1 LKYLQKLF
9 RRVLNYLG
17 FVMFKDLKI
26 STGIN
31 ILFGL
36 LIACVVM
43 VSTYA
48 LISSRS
54 TADNFDDAV
63 MTNNNID
70 MLNSA
75 IVGMTG
81 GIAQINGAMLAT
93 MINQP
98 PEQADIDKA
107 KKMLTAA
114 EAQMDKFMSTPFQTE
129 EEQAIAANIKKR
141 FDAVLAGA
149 MRKAT
154 FIKNPTT
161 YDRDVVDEA
170 KNRIAAQEAA
180 EEYLAYA
187 AKLVNTY
194 SDVSHDDTQ
203 RMSFFAFFA
212 LALAVISAV
221 VSRVWLKRT
230 IFSRLEQAIV
240 SFQAI
245 AEGNLSSK
253 IDAGAQNEIGKMLQ
267 EVEHMRQSLTDT
279 VYGIRRGV
287 KQIYS
292 NAQEIA
298 TSNNDLSSRTEQ
310 QASALQETAA
320 SMEELKITVRQN
332 ADNAHS
338 AQQLAESASVSAQK
352 GGEVMTNLDKI
363 MTEITVNSRQIADIN
378 SVIDS
383 IANQTN
389 ILALNAAVEA
399 ARAGEQGR
407 GFAVVAGEV
416 RNLAKRSADAAKEI
430 RQLINTCV
438 ANMNIGSQEVEL
450 AGSSMQEIVKSV
462 IQVTDIMAEITSA
475 SDEQSTGIN
484 QIAQAVNEMDLVTQ
498 QNASMVE
505 NAARTATS
513 VEEHAS
519 DLEQIV
525 AQFTVNESHVSA
537 VTRER
542 NNSEKLRPVI
552 TAAKRDYVPAKKTE
566 GDWETF

>member
-1 LKYLQKLF
+1 
-9 RRVLNYLG
+9 
-17 FVMFKDLKI
+17 MFKDLKI

-36 LIACVVM
+36 LIACIVVI
-43 VSTYA
+43 SAYA
-48 LISSRS
+48 LTSSQS
-54 TADNFDDAV
+54 TAENFDDAV
-63 MTNNNID
+63 MTNTNID

-75 IVGMTG
+75 IVGVSG
-81 GIAQINGAMLAT
+81 GMAHINAGMLAT
-93 MINQP
+93 MLNEP
-98 PEQADIDKA
+98 LEQSGIDRA
-107 KKMLTAA
+107 VSMLNNA
-114 EAQMDKFMSTPFQTE
+114 EKQMDKFMSTPFQTE
-129 EEQAIAANIKKR
+129 DERTIAANIQKH
-141 FDAVLAGA
+141 FETVLAA
-149 MRKAT
+149 ARKKVE
-154 FIKNPTT
+154 FIRNPTG
-161 YDRDVVDEA
+161 YSGNIISEA
-170 KNRIAAQEAA
+170 RMRVALQDAS

-187 AKLVNTY
+187 EQLIGGFSET
-194 SDVSHDDTQ
+194 SHNDTQ
-203 RMSFFAFFA
+203 RMTFVSFLA
-212 LALAVISAV
+212 LALAIIIAV
-221 VSRVWLKRT
+221 GSRIWLKRT
-230 IFSRLEQAIV
+230 IFNRLEQAIT
-240 SFQAI
+240 SFQSI

-253 IDAGAQNEIGKMLQ
+253 IEAGALNEIGQMLL

-363 MTEITVNSRQIADIN
+363 MTEITANSRQIADIN

-519 DLEQIV
+519 ELEQIV
-525 AQFTVNESHVSA
+525 AQFTVNENHVSA
-537 VTRER
+537 VARER
-542 NNSEKLRPVI
+542 NNSETLRPVI
-552 TAAKRDYVPAKKTE
+552 TTAKRDYVPAKKME

>member
-1 LKYLQKLF
+1 
-9 RRVLNYLG
+9 
-17 FVMFKDLKI
+17 MFKDLKI

-36 LIACVVM
+36 LIACIVV

-48 LISSRS
+48 LVSSRA

-70 MLNSA
+70 ALNGA

-98 PEQADIDKA
+98 PGQDDIDRA
-107 KKMLTAA
+107 KKMLVNA
-114 EAQMDKFMSTPFQTE
+114 EKQMDQFMSTPFQTE
-129 EEQAIAANIKKR
+129 EEQTIANNIKKR
-141 FDAVLAGA
+141 FDTVLAGA
-149 MRKAT
+149 QRKAT

-161 YDRDVVDEA
+161 YDRDVIEEA
-170 KNRIAAQEAA
+170 KLRVGLQDAS

-187 AKLVNTY
+187 EQMVTGF
-194 SDVSHDDTQ
+194 SDVSHRDTQ

-221 VSRVWLKRT
+221 VSRLWLKRT

-240 SFQAI
+240 SFKAI
-245 AEGNLSSK
+245 AEGNLSRK
-253 IDAGAQNEIGKMLQ
+253 IDAGAQNEIGKMLL

-279 VYGIRRGV
+279 VYGIRTGV

-537 VTRER
+537 VTRSR
-542 NNSEKLRPVI
+542 NNGEKLRPVI

>member
-1 LKYLQKLF
+1 
-9 RRVLNYLG
+9 
-17 FVMFKDLKI
+17 MFKDLKI

-253 IDAGAQNEIGKMLQ
+253 IDAGAQNEIGKMLM

-552 TAAKRDYVPAKKTE
+552 TTAKRDYVPAKKTE

>member
-1 LKYLQKLF
+1 
-9 RRVLNYLG
+9 
-17 FVMFKDLKI
+17 MFKDLKI

-36 LIACVVM
+36 LIACIVVI
-43 VSTYA
+43 SAYA
-48 LISSRS
+48 LTSSQS
-54 TADNFDDAV
+54 TAENFDDAV
-63 MTNNNID
+63 MTNTNID

-75 IVGMTG
+75 IVGVSG
-81 GIAQINGAMLAT
+81 GMAHINAGMLAT
-93 MINQP
+93 MLNEP
-98 PEQADIDKA
+98 LEQSGIDRA
-107 KKMLTAA
+107 VSMLNNA
-114 EAQMDKFMSTPFQTE
+114 EKQMDKFMSTPFQTE
-129 EEQAIAANIKKR
+129 EERTIAANIQKH
-141 FDAVLAGA
+141 FETVLAA
-149 MRKAT
+149 ARKKVE
-154 FIKNPTT
+154 FIRNPTG
-161 YDRDVVDEA
+161 YSGNIISEA
-170 KNRIAAQEAA
+170 RMRVALQDAS

-187 AKLVNTY
+187 EQLISGFSET
-194 SDVSHDDTQ
+194 SHNDTQ
-203 RMSFFAFFA
+203 RMTFVSF
-212 LALAVISAV
+212 LALVLAIIIAVG
-221 VSRVWLKRT
+221 SRIWLKRT
-230 IFSRLEQAIV
+230 IFNRLEQAIT
-240 SFQAI
+240 SFQSI

-253 IDAGAQNEIGKMLQ
+253 IEAGALNEIGKMLL

-363 MTEITVNSRQIADIN
+363 MTEITANSRQIADIN

-519 DLEQIV
+519 ELEQIV
-525 AQFTVNESHVSA
+525 AQFTVNENHVSA
-537 VTRER
+537 VARER
-542 NNSEKLRPVI
+542 NNSETLRPVI
-552 TAAKRDYVPAKKTE
+552 TTAKRDYVPAKKME

>member
-1 LKYLQKLF
+1 
-9 RRVLNYLG
+9 
-17 FVMFKDLKI
+17 MFKDLKI

-36 LIACVVM
+36 LIACIIL
-43 VSTYA
+43 VSAYSLTSA
-48 LISSRS
+48 RSS
-54 TADNFDDAV
+54 ADNFDDAV
-63 MTNNNID
+63 MTNENID
-70 MLNSA
+70 MLNSS
-75 IVGMTG
+75 IVGITG
-81 GIAQINGAMLAT
+81 AVAQINAGMLAT

-98 PEQADIDKA
+98 IEQSDIDRA
-107 KKMLTAA
+107 KTMLSNA
-114 EAQMDKFMSTPFQTE
+114 EKQMDKFISTPFQTDE
-129 EEQAIAANIKKR
+129 ETTIAADIKKR
-141 FDAVLAGA
+141 FDIVMASAQ
-149 MRKAT
+149 RKIT
-154 FIKNPTT
+154 FIKNPTA

-170 KNRIAAQEAA
+170 KQRVALQEASEQYLVFA
-180 EEYLAYA
+180 EHLITNFSE
-187 AKLVNTY
+187 T
-194 SDVSHDDTQ
+194 SHNDTQ
-203 RMSFFAFFA
+203 RMTFFAFFA
-212 LALAVISAV
+212 LALAIISAV
-221 VSRVWLKRT
+221 GSRIWLKRT
-230 IFSRLEQAIV
+230 IFNRLQQAVV

-245 AEGNLSSK
+245 AGGNLSNK
-253 IDAGAQNEIGKMLQ
+253 IDIGAQNEIGQMLQ

-279 VYGIRRGV
+279 VYGIRNGV

-338 AQQLAESASVSAQK
+338 AQQLAESASASAQK
-352 GGEVMTNLDKI
+352 GGEVMINLDKI
-363 MTEITVNSRQIADIN
+363 MTEITANSRQIADIN

-525 AQFTVNESHVSA
+525 AQFVVNESHVSV

-552 TAAKRDYVPAKKTE
+552 TTAKRDYVPAKKSE

>member
-1 LKYLQKLF
+1 
-9 RRVLNYLG
+9 
-17 FVMFKDLKI
+17 MFKDLKI

>member
-1 LKYLQKLF
+1 
-9 RRVLNYLG
+9 
-17 FVMFKDLKI
+17 MFKDLKI

-36 LIACVVM
+36 LIACIVV

-48 LISSRS
+48 LVSSRA

-70 MLNSA
+70 ALNGA

-98 PEQADIDKA
+98 PGQDDIDRA
-107 KKMLTAA
+107 KKMLANA
-114 EAQMDKFMSTPFQTE
+114 EKQMDQFMSTPFQTE
-129 EEQAIAANIKKR
+129 EEQTIANNIKKR
-141 FDAVLAGA
+141 FDTVLAGA
-149 MRKAT
+149 QRKAT

-161 YDRDVVDEA
+161 YDRDVIEEA
-170 KNRIAAQEAA
+170 KLRVGLQDAS

-187 AKLVNTY
+187 EQMVTGF
-194 SDVSHDDTQ
+194 SDVSHRDTQ

-221 VSRVWLKRT
+221 VSRLWLKRT

-240 SFQAI
+240 SFKAI

-253 IDAGAQNEIGKMLQ
+253 IDAGAQNEIGKMLL

-279 VYGIRRGV
+279 VYGIRTGV

-537 VTRER
+537 VTRSR
-542 NNSEKLRPVI
+542 NNGEKLRPVI

>member
-1 LKYLQKLF
+1 
-9 RRVLNYLG
+9 
-17 FVMFKDLKI
+17 MFKDLKI

-36 LIACVVM
+36 LIACIVVI
-43 VSTYA
+43 SAYA
-48 LISSRS
+48 LTSSQS
-54 TADNFDDAV
+54 TAENFDDAV
-63 MTNNNID
+63 MTNTNID

-75 IVGMTG
+75 IVGVSG
-81 GIAQINGAMLAT
+81 GMAHINAGMLAT
-93 MINQP
+93 MLNEP
-98 PEQADIDKA
+98 LEQSGIDRA
-107 KKMLTAA
+107 VSMLNNA
-114 EAQMDKFMSTPFQTE
+114 EKQMDKFMSTPFQTE
-129 EEQAIAANIKKR
+129 EERTIAANIQKH
-141 FDAVLAGA
+141 FETVLAA
-149 MRKAT
+149 ARKKVE
-154 FIKNPTT
+154 FIRNPTG
-161 YDRDVVDEA
+161 YSGNIISEA
-170 KNRIAAQEAA
+170 RMRVALQDAS

-187 AKLVNTY
+187 EQLVGGFSET
-194 SDVSHDDTQ
+194 SHNDTQ
-203 RMSFFAFFA
+203 RMTFVSFLA
-212 LALAVISAV
+212 LALAIIIAV
-221 VSRVWLKRT
+221 GSRIWLKRT
-230 IFSRLEQAIV
+230 IFNRLEQAIT
-240 SFQAI
+240 SFQSI

-253 IDAGAQNEIGKMLQ
+253 IEAGALNEIGKMLL

-363 MTEITVNSRQIADIN
+363 MTEITANSRQIADIN

-519 DLEQIV
+519 ELEQIV
-525 AQFTVNESHVSA
+525 AQFTVNENHVSA
-537 VTRER
+537 VARER
-542 NNSEKLRPVI
+542 NNSETLRPVI
-552 TAAKRDYVPAKKTE
+552 TTAKRDYVPAKKME

>member
-1 LKYLQKLF
+1 
-9 RRVLNYLG
+9 
-17 FVMFKDLKI
+17 MFKDLKI

-36 LIACVVM
+36 LIACIVVI
-43 VSTYA
+43 SAYA
-48 LISSRS
+48 LTSSQS
-54 TADNFDDAV
+54 TAENFDDAV
-63 MTNNNID
+63 MTNTNID

-75 IVGMTG
+75 IVGVSG
-81 GIAQINGAMLAT
+81 GMAHINAGMLAT
-93 MINQP
+93 MLNEP
-98 PEQADIDKA
+98 LEQSGIDRA
-107 KKMLTAA
+107 VSMLNNA
-114 EAQMDKFMSTPFQTE
+114 EKQMDKFMSTPFQTE
-129 EEQAIAANIKKR
+129 EERTIAANIQKH
-141 FDAVLAGA
+141 FETVLAA
-149 MRKAT
+149 ARKKVE
-154 FIKNPTT
+154 FIRNPTG
-161 YDRDVVDEA
+161 YSGNIISEA
-170 KNRIAAQEAA
+170 RMRVALQDAS

-187 AKLVNTY
+187 EQLIGGFSET
-194 SDVSHDDTQ
+194 SHNDTQ
-203 RMSFFAFFA
+203 RMTFVSFLA
-212 LALAVISAV
+212 LALAIIIAV
-221 VSRVWLKRT
+221 GSRIWLKRT
-230 IFSRLEQAIV
+230 IFNRLEQAIT
-240 SFQAI
+240 SFQSI

-253 IDAGAQNEIGKMLQ
+253 IEAGALNEIGKMLL

-363 MTEITVNSRQIADIN
+363 MTEITANSRQIADIN

-519 DLEQIV
+519 ELEQIV
-525 AQFTVNESHVSA
+525 AQFTVNENHVSA
-537 VTRER
+537 VARER
-542 NNSEKLRPVI
+542 NNSETLRPVI
-552 TAAKRDYVPAKKTE
+552 TTAKRDYVPAKKME

>member
-1 LKYLQKLF
+1 
-9 RRVLNYLG
+9 
-17 FVMFKDLKI
+17 MFKDLKI

-36 LIACVVM
+36 LIACIVM

-48 LISSRS
+48 LVSSRA

-75 IVGMTG
+75 IVGLTG
-81 GIAQINGAMLAT
+81 GIAQINGAMVAT

-98 PEQADIDKA
+98 VEQADIDKA
-107 KKMLTAA
+107 KKMLANA
-114 EAQMDKFMSTPFQTE
+114 EKQMDKFMSTPFQTE
-129 EEQAIAANIKKR
+129 EERTIAANIKKR
-141 FDAVLAGA
+141 FDTVLASGQ
-149 MRKAT
+149 RKAT

-161 YDRDVVDEA
+161 YDRDVIDEA
-170 KNRIAAQEAA
+170 KNRVAVQEAA
-180 EEYLAYA
+180 EEYLTHAEQ
-187 AKLVNTY
+187 LITGF
-194 SDVSHDDTQ
+194 SDTSHRDTQ

-221 VSRVWLKRT
+221 ASRVWLKRT

-253 IDAGAQNEIGKMLQ
+253 IEAGAQNEIGKMLQ

>member
-1 LKYLQKLF
+1 
-9 RRVLNYLG
+9 
-17 FVMFKDLKI
+17 MFKDLKI

-36 LIACVVM
+36 LIACIVM

-48 LISSRS
+48 LVSSRA

-75 IVGMTG
+75 IVGLTG
-81 GIAQINGAMLAT
+81 GIAQVNGAMVAT

-98 PEQADIDKA
+98 VEQADIDKA
-107 KKMLTAA
+107 KKMLANA
-114 EAQMDKFMSTPFQTE
+114 EKQMDKFMSTPFQTE
-129 EEQAIAANIKKR
+129 EERTIAANIKKR
-141 FDAVLAGA
+141 FDTVLASGQ
-149 MRKAT
+149 RKAT

-161 YDRDVVDEA
+161 YDRDVIDEA
-170 KNRIAAQEAA
+170 KNRVAVQEAA
-180 EEYLAYA
+180 EEYLTHAEQ
-187 AKLVNTY
+187 LITGF
-194 SDVSHDDTQ
+194 SDTSHRDTQ

-221 VSRVWLKRT
+221 ASRVWLKRT

-253 IDAGAQNEIGKMLQ
+253 IEAGAQNEIGKMLQ

>member
-1 LKYLQKLF
+1 
-9 RRVLNYLG
+9 
-17 FVMFKDLKI
+17 MFKDLKI

-36 LIACVVM
+36 LIACIVM

-48 LISSRS
+48 LVSSRA

-70 MLNSA
+70 MLNGA
-75 IVGMTG
+75 IVGLTG

-98 PEQADIDKA
+98 PGQDDIDRA
-107 KKMLTAA
+107 KKMLANA
-114 EAQMDKFMSTPFQTE
+114 EKQMDKFMSTPFQTE
-129 EEQAIAANIKKR
+129 EEQTIANNIKKR
-141 FDAVLAGA
+141 FDTVLAGA
-149 MRKAT
+149 QRKAT

-161 YDRDVVDEA
+161 YDRDVIEEA
-170 KNRIAAQEAA
+170 KLRVAVQDAS

-187 AKLVNTY
+187 EKLVTGF
-194 SDVSHDDTQ
+194 SDVSHRDTQ

-245 AEGNLSSK
+245 AEGNLSTK
-253 IDAGAQNEIGKMLQ
+253 IDAGAQNEIGKMLM

>member
-1 LKYLQKLF
+1 
-9 RRVLNYLG
+9 
-17 FVMFKDLKI
+17 MFKDLKI

-36 LIACVVM
+36 LIACIVM

-48 LISSRS
+48 LVSSRA

-70 MLNSA
+70 ALNGA

-98 PEQADIDKA
+98 PGQDDIDKA
-107 KKMLTAA
+107 KKMLANA
-114 EAQMDKFMSTPFQTE
+114 EKQMDQFMSTPFQTE
-129 EEQAIAANIKKR
+129 EEQTIANNIKKR
-141 FDAVLAGA
+141 FDTVLAGA
-149 MRKAT
+149 QRKAT

-161 YDRDVVDEA
+161 YDRDVIEEA
-170 KNRIAAQEAA
+170 KLRVGLQDAS

-187 AKLVNTY
+187 EQMVTGF
-194 SDVSHDDTQ
+194 SDVSHRDTQ

-221 VSRVWLKRT
+221 VSRLWLKRT

-240 SFQAI
+240 SFKAI

-253 IDAGAQNEIGKMLQ
+253 IEAGAQNEIGKMLL

-279 VYGIRRGV
+279 VYGIRTGV

-537 VTRER
+537 VTRSR
-542 NNSEKLRPVI
+542 NNGEKLRPVI

>member
-1 LKYLQKLF
+1 
-9 RRVLNYLG
+9 
-17 FVMFKDLKI
+17 MFKDLKI

-36 LIACVVM
+36 LIACIVVI
-43 VSTYA
+43 SAYA
-48 LISSRS
+48 LTSSQS
-54 TADNFDDAV
+54 TAENFDDAV
-63 MTNNNID
+63 MTNTNID

-75 IVGMTG
+75 IVGVSG
-81 GIAQINGAMLAT
+81 GMAHINAGMLAT
-93 MINQP
+93 MLNEP
-98 PEQADIDKA
+98 LEQSGIDRA
-107 KKMLTAA
+107 VSMLNNA
-114 EAQMDKFMSTPFQTE
+114 EKQMDKFMSTPFQTE
-129 EEQAIAANIKKR
+129 EERTIAANIQKH
-141 FDAVLAGA
+141 FETVLAA
-149 MRKAT
+149 ARKKVE
-154 FIKNPTT
+154 FIRNPTG
-161 YDRDVVDEA
+161 YSGNIISEA
-170 KNRIAAQEAA
+170 RMRVALQDAS

-187 AKLVNTY
+187 EQLVGGFSET
-194 SDVSHDDTQ
+194 SHNDTQ
-203 RMSFFAFFA
+203 RMIFVSFLA
-212 LALAVISAV
+212 LALAIIIAV
-221 VSRVWLKRT
+221 ASRIWLKRT
-230 IFSRLEQAIV
+230 IFNRLEQAIT
-240 SFQAI
+240 SFQSI

-253 IDAGAQNEIGKMLQ
+253 IEAGALNEIGKMLL

-363 MTEITVNSRQIADIN
+363 MTEITANSRQIADIN

-519 DLEQIV
+519 ELEQIV
-525 AQFTVNESHVSA
+525 AQFTVNENHVSA
-537 VTRER
+537 VARER
-542 NNSEKLRPVI
+542 NNSETLRPVI
-552 TAAKRDYVPAKKTE
+552 TTAKRDYVPAKKME

>member
-1 LKYLQKLF
+1 MRVALQ
-9 RRVLNYLG
+9 
-17 FVMFKDLKI
+17 
-26 STGIN
+26 
-31 ILFGL
+31 
-36 LIACVVM
+36 
-43 VSTYA
+43 
-48 LISSRS
+48 
-54 TADNFDDAV
+54 DA
-63 MTNNNID
+63 
-70 MLNSA
+70 S
-75 IVGMTG
+75 
-81 GIAQINGAMLAT
+81 
-93 MINQP
+93 
-98 PEQADIDKA
+98 
-107 KKMLTAA
+107 
-114 EAQMDKFMSTPFQTE
+114 
-129 EEQAIAANIKKR
+129 
-141 FDAVLAGA
+141 
-149 MRKAT
+149 
-154 FIKNPTT
+154 
-161 YDRDVVDEA
+161 
-170 KNRIAAQEAA
+170 

-187 AKLVNTY
+187 EQLVGGFSET
-194 SDVSHDDTQ
+194 SHNDTQ
-203 RMSFFAFFA
+203 RMTFVSFLA
-212 LALAVISAV
+212 LALAIIIAV
-221 VSRVWLKRT
+221 GSRIWLKRT
-230 IFSRLEQAIV
+230 IFNRLEQAIT
-240 SFQAI
+240 SFQSI

-253 IDAGAQNEIGKMLQ
+253 IEAGALNEIGKMLL

-363 MTEITVNSRQIADIN
+363 MTEITANSRQIADIN

-519 DLEQIV
+519 ELEQIV
-525 AQFTVNESHVSA
+525 AQFTVNENHVSA
-537 VTRER
+537 VARER
-542 NNSEKLRPVI
+542 NNSETLRPVI
-552 TAAKRDYVPAKKTE
+552 TTAKRDYVPAKKME

>member
-1 LKYLQKLF
+1 
-9 RRVLNYLG
+9 
-17 FVMFKDLKI
+17 MFKDLKI

-36 LIACVVM
+36 LIACIIL
-43 VSTYA
+43 VSAYA
-48 LISSRS
+48 LVSSRS

-63 MTNNNID
+63 MTNGNID

-75 IVGMTG
+75 IVGLTG
-81 GIAQINGAMLAT
+81 GIAQVNGAMVAT

-98 PEQADIDKA
+98 VDQTDIDKA
-107 KKMLTAA
+107 KQMLATA
-114 EAQMDKFMSTPFQTE
+114 EKQMDKFMSTPFQTE
-129 EEQAIAANIKKR
+129 EEQTIAANIKKR
-141 FDAVLAGA
+141 FDTVLTSAQ
-149 MRKAT
+149 RKVT
-154 FIKNPTT
+154 FIKNPTA
-161 YDRDVVDEA
+161 YDRDVIDEA
-170 KNRIAAQEAA
+170 KNRVAVQEAA
-180 EEYLAYA
+180 QEYLAYA
-187 AKLVNTY
+187 EQLITGF
-194 SDVSHDDTQ
+194 SDVSHSDTQ
-203 RMSFFAFFA
+203 RMTFFAFFA
-212 LALAVISAV
+212 LALAIISAV
-221 VSRVWLKRT
+221 GSRIWLKRT
-230 IFSRLEQAIV
+230 IFNRLEQAVV

-245 AEGNLSSK
+245 AGGNLSNK
-253 IDAGAQNEIGKMLQ
+253 IDAGAQNEIGQMLQ

-279 VYGIRRGV
+279 VYGIRNGV

-338 AQQLAESASVSAQK
+338 AQQLAESASASAQK

-525 AQFTVNESHVSA
+525 AQFVVNESHVSV

-552 TAAKRDYVPAKKTE
+552 TTTKRDYVPVKKTE

>member
-1 LKYLQKLF
+1 
-9 RRVLNYLG
+9 
-17 FVMFKDLKI
+17 MFKDLKI

-36 LIACVVM
+36 LIACIIL
-43 VSTYA
+43 VSAYA
-48 LISSRS
+48 LVSSRS
-54 TADNFDDAV
+54 TADNFGDAV
-63 MTNNNID
+63 MTNDNID

-75 IVGMTG
+75 IVGLTG
-81 GIAQINGAMLAT
+81 GIAQVNGAMVAT
-93 MINQP
+93 LINQP
-98 PEQADIDKA
+98 VEQTDIDKA
-107 KKMLTAA
+107 KEMLANA
-114 EAQMDKFMSTPFQTE
+114 EKQMDKFVSTPFQTE
-129 EEQAIAANIKKR
+129 EEQTIAANIKKR
-141 FDAVLAGA
+141 FDTVLASA
-149 MRKAT
+149 QRKIT
-154 FIKNPTT
+154 FIKNPTA
-161 YDRDVVDEA
+161 YDRDMIDEA
-170 KNRIAAQEAA
+170 KNRIAVQEAA
-180 EEYLAYA
+180 EEYLTYA
-187 AKLVNTY
+187 EHLVTGF
-194 SDVSHDDTQ
+194 SEVSHSDTQ
-203 RMSFFAFFA
+203 RMTFFAFFA
-212 LALAVISAV
+212 LALAIISAV
-221 VSRVWLKRT
+221 GSRIWLKRT
-230 IFSRLEQAIV
+230 IFSRLEQAVV

-245 AEGNLSSK
+245 AGGNLSNK
-253 IDAGAQNEIGKMLQ
+253 IDAGAQNEIGQMLQ

-279 VYGIRRGV
+279 VYGIRNGV

-338 AQQLAESASVSAQK
+338 AQQLAESASASAQK

-525 AQFTVNESHVSA
+525 AQFVVNESHVSV

-552 TAAKRDYVPAKKTE
+552 TTAKRDYVPAKKSE

>member
-1 LKYLQKLF
+1 
-9 RRVLNYLG
+9 
-17 FVMFKDLKI
+17 MFKDLKI

-36 LIACVVM
+36 LIACIVM

-48 LISSRS
+48 LVSSRA

-70 MLNSA
+70 MLNGA

-93 MINQP
+93 MINQAP
-98 PEQADIDKA
+98 GQDDIDKA
-107 KKMLTAA
+107 KKMLANA
-114 EAQMDKFMSTPFQTE
+114 EKQMDKFMSTPFQTE
-129 EEQAIAANIKKR
+129 EEQTIANNIKKR
-141 FDAVLAGA
+141 FDTVLAGA
-149 MRKAT
+149 QRKAT

-161 YDRDVVDEA
+161 YDRDVIEEA
-170 KNRIAAQEAA
+170 KLRVGLQDAS

-187 AKLVNTY
+187 EQMVTGF
-194 SDVSHDDTQ
+194 SDVSHRDTQ

-221 VSRVWLKRT
+221 VSRLWLKRT

-240 SFQAI
+240 SFKAI

-253 IDAGAQNEIGKMLQ
+253 IDAGAQNEIGKMLL

-279 VYGIRRGV
+279 VYGIRTGV

-537 VTRER
+537 VTRSR
-542 NNSEKLRPVI
+542 NNGEKLRPVI

>member
-1 LKYLQKLF
+1 
-9 RRVLNYLG
+9 
-17 FVMFKDLKI
+17 MFKDLKI

-36 LIACVVM
+36 LIACIVM

-48 LISSRS
+48 LVSSRA

-70 MLNSA
+70 MLNGA
-75 IVGMTG
+75 IVGLTG
-81 GIAQINGAMLAT
+81 GIAQVNGAMVAT
-93 MINQP
+93 MINQA
-98 PEQADIDKA
+98 PEQGDIDRA
-107 KKMLTAA
+107 KKMLANA
-114 EAQMDKFMSTPFQTE
+114 EKQMDKFMSTPFQTE
-129 EEQAIAANIKKR
+129 EEQTIAANIKKR
-141 FDAVLAGA
+141 FDTVLASA
-149 MRKAT
+149 QRKVT

-161 YDRDVVDEA
+161 YDRDVIDEA
-170 KNRIAAQEAA
+170 KNRVAVQEAA

-187 AKLVNTY
+187 DKLINGFSET
-194 SDVSHDDTQ
+194 SHSDTQ
-203 RMSFFAFFA
+203 RMTFFAFFA
-212 LALAVISAV
+212 LALAVVSAV
-221 VSRVWLKRT
+221 VSRLWLKRT

-253 IDAGAQNEIGKMLQ
+253 IDAGAQNEIGKMLM

-552 TAAKRDYVPAKKTE
+552 TADKRDYVPAKKTE